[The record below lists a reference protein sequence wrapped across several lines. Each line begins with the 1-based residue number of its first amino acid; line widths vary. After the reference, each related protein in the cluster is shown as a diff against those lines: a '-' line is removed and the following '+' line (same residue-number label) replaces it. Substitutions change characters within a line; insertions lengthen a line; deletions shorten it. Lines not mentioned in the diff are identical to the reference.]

1 MHRHLKLPGI
11 ALIRLPG
18 ITLIRLPGIA
28 LGIVGIL
35 LGVLGASVP
44 DTSLAE
50 PWFRGLHSR
59 DAYLAPLDDTSPG
72 LPPAWRLK
80 TIPSGSPA
88 YGDPTVSVT
97 IDPLTGMVREDY
109 RQESVEIREPLVTS
123 DADYTR
129 LMTQRTTR
137 RLWRDKFR
145 SNRSVARGTT
155 ARGGGLFR
163 FEVPVKLPT
172 AVTKIIGKGA
182 PSLEVYGSETIK
194 LTGKSDWTP
203 GRNNLTGDRKG
214 PGAFP
219 SFEMQQD
226 LNVNVTGTIG
236 DKIKVDV
243 DQSSNVQ
250 SSLDNKV
257 KLRYEG
263 DEDDM
268 IKTVEL
274 GNTNLS
280 LQGASFRQEG
290 LFGVKTAMKFGNLDL
305 VTIASRQ
312 EGKNETSRFTP
323 SGEPAHI
330 TLRDLDY
337 VKLQYF
343 LLADHYAQIDFN
355 TLQIWKDD
363 GVGTNND
370 DVAGGGVGNIPPGYA
385 RLNPTQPADST
396 NPQVLGRWE
405 KLIQDIQYTIK
416 DTWWDADSATGFRI
430 PVVRLTSGL
439 QTNQMLAVSYV
450 ERTPTGD
457 LVNVGYGLP
466 RIAEENI
473 ALGKSPDT
481 LLLKMIR
488 PRQNEHLR
496 VTTSGDF
503 DSTGVWYPVLPYE
516 LRNFYY
522 LGAQNVSTATM
533 ELKIRKRVEG
543 ESINPDHIP
552 DDPRPLIEI
561 LGLDQVNSQG
571 DEGLDGRVDPR
582 YVDAERGVLF
592 FPDITPFDPTGW
604 PGNGC
609 RPGTTGFLCLNDIGR
624 NVLRRNP
631 VSPQDQTANPL
642 VYYRANTRIPDDVH
656 YYIEADIRSSRQGY
670 YLGKFNI
677 LEGSEQVR
685 VNGIL
690 WQRITNYTI
699 DYETGQI
706 QFLTT
711 PPADASITVDY
722 SFAPGAGQ
730 VQRTLAGISL
740 GYNPS
745 ADHSFSSSI
754 LYESKGAQ
762 EELVKLGEEP
772 ATSMIGDLS
781 TVLSFRPVWMTQL
794 ANVIPGVSS
803 SAPSSLNFQGSLSAS
818 IPDPNTKGEAY
829 VDDMEGNRESNTLS
843 LGRTQWL
850 WGSVPVG
857 KNPVVPD
864 HAGLQWYNPVNA
876 AKEWD
881 LKPVLTKEEGG
892 ENNHQVLELNFLPP
906 PDSVGVMARKDW
918 NGVTQVIASVGQDL
932 TAVQFLEIWVND
944 FHRDHASTQAR
955 LHLNFGRMNEDAF
968 WDRRNPPNG
977 DLDTEDKNH
986 DGRLDRPGDADK
998 KDDPQWE
1005 DTGLDGLVDWQEPGY
1020 DANANPDPNGD
1031 DYTYSAEDSPNDHST
1046 INNTEGNGLSTD
1058 ANARPDTE
1066 DLNQDQVLQ
1075 RENNY
1080 FEAVIDL
1087 SDSQY
1092 VAIDVPDLYAGHEH
1106 VDPDNGWRLFRIPI
1120 TDTTFSRVGAPSWF
1134 NIQAL
1139 RVWVDSMTAP
1149 TKLQVGGI
1157 ELIGSRWLRQAD
1169 KNVRPGVSLEVL
1181 TRNNKDDAI
1190 YEAPYGVKNA
1200 VGSNAKRR
1208 EQSLALAYSGL
1219 GDGDSVFAFKTYGE
1233 AGTGLGWAQ
1242 YQELK
1247 FYVHGQ
1253 TGVEAESLRVVA
1265 RFGPDT
1271 VNYYEYSTPVK
1282 TGWQSIAIP
1291 MERLSGLKERRAGQ
1305 QLFIDRETG
1314 AALGTGEVFA
1324 VAGNPSFTRL
1334 TRVSFGLTVDGTPA
1348 ATPNG
1353 EVWIDELRL
1362 SDVRKDR
1369 GFSSHAVVQASFAD
1383 VLSMSASYDR
1393 QDQDFFRVGA
1403 GTSLGSGF
1411 NHTALGLSSTL
1422 YLDKLAPTAGFN
1434 VPISVSAAH
1443 SSDVPKFRTG
1453 SDVILGQERSNLETR
1468 EFNSRSASVGY
1479 RRTAPRKGISRYT
1492 LDAISG
1498 DARYAQDGSVS
1509 PQGMDSSWAF
1519 STNATYSIPIGG
1531 DGVRLGPVQINP
1543 IPRTLDLTTRWTST
1557 RNVNYS
1563 RTLSDT
1569 ADVQAL
1575 RSDVKR
1581 RDLVLRLGTQLEPLS
1596 GIRMGYTLESTRDM
1610 LQHRNGGPFGK
1621 NVGTEVAHVQNVT
1634 LNYKPRWFSLFLPS
1648 GVNATG
1654 SYTERASFD
1663 RRSGTG
1669 PTNLKDISNAGAIR
1683 IPSFVVPISR
1693 LGGRRLVAARDTS
1706 GSFSL
1711 LTPVRFLF
1719 SKVQD
1724 IQTSMEMSRGTN
1736 LTQVTGSP
1744 GLPFVT
1750 GFTQVFRDDNLNLS
1764 TNSIFQT
1771 ARRYAAAGNTSF
1783 KPINTLNFDVR
1794 GDYQLSFADSYGSR
1808 RTSSMM
1814 WPEVNG
1820 RWSDLQRLL
1829 GLNGTLGSLT
1839 LNSGIRRRTEETGPK
1854 GGLVEQRTETF
1865 SLSPLLGWEASFRN
1879 GIRLTA
1885 TSRADRTKTS
1895 NDEVPG
1901 YFQERRSK
1909 STSITL
1915 NKNFPASK
1923 GIKFP
1928 WSKKRVRLPNDLNL
1942 GGNIDFSADQLLLH
1956 QRTGEY
1962 PQSDTQSLT
1971 VRSQNNYNFSQAI
1984 SGGFNMEFG
1993 QSNDRKTNVLRR
2005 HLALEF
2011 TGSFRF

>member
-1 MHRHLKLPGI
+1 MHRHLKLPGM

-18 ITLIRLPGIA
+18 MA
-28 LGIVGIL
+28 LGIAGIL
-35 LGVLGASVP
+35 LGVLGGVLVP
-44 DTSLAE
+44 GTSSAE
-50 PWFRGLHSR
+50 PWLRGLPSR
-59 DAYLAPLDDTSPG
+59 DTYLVPLDDSSPG
-72 LPPAWRLK
+72 LPASWRLK
-80 TIPSGSPA
+80 TTPTGIPA

-109 RQESVEIREPLVTS
+109 RQENVEIREPLVTS

-145 SNRSVARGTT
+145 SNRSIAREAG
-155 ARGGGLFR
+155 ARRGGGLFK
-163 FEVPVKLPT
+163 VDIPVKLPT

-194 LTGKSDWTP
+194 LAGKSDWTP

-214 PGAFP
+214 QGAFP

-290 LFGVKTAMKFGNLDL
+290 LFGVKTAMKFGNVDL

-337 VKLQYF
+337 IKLQYF
-343 LLADHYAQIDFN
+343 LIADHYANVDYN
-355 TLQIWKDD
+355 TLQVWKDD
-363 GVGTNND
+363 GIGTNNGD
-370 DVAGGGVGNIPPGYA
+370 IAGEANAGNVPPGYA
-385 RLNPTQPADST
+385 RLNPTQPADPT

-405 KLIQDIQYTIK
+405 RLIQDVDYTIR
-416 DTWWDADSATGFRI
+416 DTWWDADTTIGTRGFKI
-430 PVVRLTSGL
+430 PVIRLTSGIG
-439 QTNQMLAVSYV
+439 TNQMLAVNYV
-450 ERTPTGD
+450 ERSPTGA
-457 LVNVGYGLP
+457 LINVGYGSAQ
-466 RIAEENI
+466 RDERND
-473 ALGKSPDT
+473 ALGKEPGT

-496 VTTSGDF
+496 IDASGDF

-533 ELKIRKRVEG
+533 ELKVRRRVEG
-543 ESINPDHIP
+543 ETVYPDRIP
-552 DDPRPLIEI
+552 NDPRPLIEI

-571 DEGLDGRVDPR
+571 DDGLDGRVDPR

-604 PGNGC
+604 PGSGC
-609 RPGTTGFLCLNDIGR
+609 RPGFTGFLCLNDIAR
-624 NVLRRNP
+624 NTLSRNS
-631 VSPQDQTANPL
+631 VTPQDQTANPL
-642 VYYRANTRIPDDVH
+642 VYYRANPKVPDDVH

-677 LEGSEQVR
+677 LEGSEQVK
-685 VNGIL
+685 VDGIL
-690 WQRITNYTI
+690 WQRTTNYTI

-706 QFLTT
+706 QFLKV
-711 PPADASITVDY
+711 PPPNASITVDY

-730 VQRTLAGISL
+730 VQRTLAGVSL

-745 ADHSFSSSI
+745 ADRSFSSSF
-754 LYESKGAQ
+754 LYEGKGAQ
-762 EELVKLGEEP
+762 EQLVKLGEEP

-794 ANVIPGVSS
+794 ANVVPGVSS

-843 LGRTQWL
+843 LARPQWL
-850 WGSVPVG
+850 WSSVPVG
-857 KNPVVPD
+857 KTPVVSD
-864 HAGLQWYNPVNA
+864 HAGLQWYNPLNA

-881 LKPVLTKEEGG
+881 LKPVLTKQEGG
-892 ENNHQVLELNFLPP
+892 QNNHQVLELNFLPP
-906 PDSVGVMARKDW
+906 PDSAGVMAPEDW

-932 TAVQFLEIWVND
+932 TAVQFLEVWVND
-944 FHRDHASTQAR
+944 FRRDHASTQGK
-955 LHLNFGRMNEDAF
+955 LHLDFGRMDEDEF

-977 DLDTEDKNH
+977 LLDSEDKNH
-986 DGRLDRPGDADK
+986 DGRLDRPGDFDK
-998 KDDPQWE
+998 KDDPNWE
-1005 DTGLDGLVDWQEPGY
+1005 DTGLDGLVDWKEPGY
-1020 DANANPDPNGD
+1020 DANANKDPNGD
-1031 DYTYSAEDSPNDHST
+1031 DYTYSAGDSPNDHST

-1087 SDSQY
+1087 SDTQY
-1092 VAIDVPDLYAGHEH
+1092 VAIDVPSLYAGHEH
-1106 VDPDNGWRLFRIPI
+1106 VDADNGWRLFRIPI
-1120 TDTTFSRVGAPSWF
+1120 TDSTFFAEGAPSWF

-1139 RVWVDSMTAP
+1139 RVWVDDMTGP

-1157 ELIGSRWLRQAD
+1157 ELIGSRWLRQAF
-1169 KNVRPGVSLEVL
+1169 KNVSPGASLEIL
-1181 TRNNKDDAI
+1181 SRNNKDDAGI

-1200 VGSNAKRR
+1200 VGSNATRR
-1208 EQSLALAYSGL
+1208 EQSLALAYKNL
-1219 GDGDSVFAFKTYGE
+1219 DDGDSVFAFKTYGE

-1253 TGVEAESLRVVA
+1253 GGVEAESLRVVA

-1271 VNYYEYSTPVK
+1271 VNYYEYSAPVK

-1305 QLFIDRETG
+1305 QYFVDRETG

-1348 ATPNG
+1348 APTIG

-1383 VLSMSASYDR
+1383 LLSVNASYDR
-1393 QDQDFFRVGA
+1393 QDQDFFRVGQ
-1403 GTSLGSGF
+1403 GTTLGTGF
-1411 NHTALGLSSTL
+1411 NHTALGLSSTM
-1422 YLDKLAPTAGFN
+1422 YLDKLVPTAGFN
-1434 VPISVSAAH
+1434 VPISASVQH

-1453 SDVILGQERSNLETR
+1453 SDVILGQERSSLETR

-1492 LDAISG
+1492 IDALSG
-1498 DARYAQDGSVS
+1498 DVRYTEDGSVS
-1509 PQGMDSSWAF
+1509 PQGLDSTWAL
-1519 STNATYSIPIGG
+1519 STNANYSIPIGG
-1531 DGVRLGPVQINP
+1531 DGLRLGPVRINP
-1543 IPRTLDLTTRWTST
+1543 IPRTLDLTTRWNST

-1581 RDLVLRLGTQLEPLS
+1581 RELFLRLATSLEPLS
-1596 GIRMGYTLESTRDM
+1596 GVRMGYSLESTRDM
-1610 LQHRNGGPFGK
+1610 LQRQSGGPFGK

-1634 LNYKPRWFSLFLPS
+1634 MNYKPRWLSLFLPS
-1648 GVNATG
+1648 GVSGTG

-1663 RRSGTG
+1663 RRIGTG
-1669 PTNLKDISNAGAIR
+1669 PSNLKNISNAGSVR
-1683 IPSFVVPISR
+1683 IPSLVLPISR
-1693 LGGRRLVAARDTS
+1693 LGGRRLAAARDTS
-1706 GSFSL
+1706 GSFAL
-1711 LTPVRFLF
+1711 LSPVRFFF

-1724 IQTSMEMSRGTN
+1724 VQASLEMSRGTN

-1750 GFTQVFRDDNLNLS
+1750 GFTQVYRDDNLNLT
-1764 TNSIFQT
+1764 TNSVFQT
-1771 ARRYAAAGNTSF
+1771 SRRYSAAGNTAF
-1783 KPINTLNFDVR
+1783 KPINNLNFDVR

-1808 RTSSMM
+1808 RTASTL
-1814 WPEVNG
+1814 WPEVNA
-1820 RWSDLQRLL
+1820 RWTDLQRLL

-1854 GGLVEQRTETF
+1854 GGLVEQRIETF

-1879 GIRLTA
+1879 GVRLTA
-1885 TSRADRTKTS
+1885 ASRADRTKTS
-1895 NDEVPG
+1895 NDEVVG
-1901 YFQERRSK
+1901 FFQERRSK
-1909 STSITL
+1909 GTSIQV

-1928 WSKKRVRLPNDLNL
+1928 WSKKRVRLSNDLNL
-1942 GGNIDFSADQLLLH
+1942 GGNIDLGAEQLILH
-1956 QRTGEY
+1956 SRGGE
-1962 PQSDTQSLT
+1962 SSLSNTQSLT
-1971 VRSQNNYNFSQAI
+1971 VRSQNSYNFSQAI
-1984 SGGFNMEFG
+1984 SGGFNMEFR
-1993 QSNDRKTNVLRR
+1993 QSNDRKTSVLRR
-2005 HLALEF
+2005 GLTLEF